1 GSVLSAVWA
10 WPGGLFGEGEVE
22 ELAREWVRVLE
33 SLVDEARLPGAGGLT
48 PSDVP
53 LVDVTQDE
61 IESLEAVYPG
71 LTDVLPLS
79 PLQEGLHFHAL
90 DEDASSDAYTVQIVL
105 DLEGD
110 FDGPAMRRAAET
122 LLNRHAGLRAAFVH
136 EGLDAPVQVIAADV
150 PLPWAEQDFTGLD
163 LERRDAAVARTLDED
178 RARRFDPAAPPL
190 LRFTALRLA
199 DRHHRLVLTYDHLLL
214 DGWST
219 AVLVRE
225 LFTLYAD
232 GADSTALPRVTPFR
246 DHLGWLS
253 RQDRTAAEE
262 AWREAL
268 AGLEEPTLLAP
279 ARDDADTAAPE
290 QIRIELSTE
299 RTEAVSARARALGIT
314 LNTVVQG
321 CWGLVLGRLTGRQDV
336 VFGAT
341 VSGRPA
347 DLPGIEDM
355 VGLFINTLPV
365 RVRVRPA
372 DSLSGLFEAVQDE
385 QARLMPHQHVRL
397 ADVQRLAGHG
407 ELFDSIAVF
416 ENYPIDALDLGSA
429 DGRLRV
435 TGVDGGDTTHYP
447 LTLIAVPGDRLQLR
461 LGYRPGVIDRDRA
474 ERVLAGLL
482 SVLDAVVDDPAQPV
496 GRIDL
501 LPAPERERILVDWN
515 DTVAPVP
522 AGTLADAFQQQAA
535 RTPDSVAVTFQGTE
549 LSYAELDE
557 RAGRL
562 ARLLIQRG
570 AAPEQ
575 FVAIAL
581 TRSADLLVAVLAVLK
596 SGAAYLPVDPGY
608 PAERIEFLLEDAAP
622 VLVLTTSEVAAGLP
636 DTGTPRLLLDTEDVT
651 AELSRF
657 PATAPTDVDR
667 VRPLR
672 PANPAYVIY
681 TSGST
686 GRPKGVVVSHESVV
700 GFAAWAAAGI
710 GRERLSRVLFAT
722 SLNFDVSVFEI
733 FGPLL
738 SGGSVEVVRDVLA
751 LTEAPYD
758 TWSGTL
764 ISAVPSA
771 FDQLLTHGGLAARAD
786 LVVLAG
792 EALPARLMQD
802 IRRAMPGTE
811 VANIYGPTEATVY
824 STAWFSGDRTT
835 ERVPPIGRPITNRR
849 VYVLDAGLRPVPPGV
864 SGELYI
870 AGPGLARG
878 YLGRAGLSAGRF
890 VADPFGGAGGRMY
903 RTGDVVRWSVGGEL
917 EYLGRA
923 DDQVKVRGFRI
934 EPGEIESVLAGHPGV
949 GRVAVVV

>member
-1 GSVLSAVWA
+1 VVAA
-10 WPGGLFGEGEVE
+10 GE
-22 ELAREWVRVLE
+22 
-33 SLVDEARLPGAGGLT
+33 PGAGGLT
-48 PSDVP
+48 PSDVA
-53 LVDVTQDE
+53 LVEVTQGE
-61 IESLEAVYPG
+61 IETLESTYPG
-71 LTDVLPLS
+71 LVDVLPLS

-110 FDGPAMRRAAET
+110 FDTTAMRRAAGA
-122 LLNRHAGLRAAFVH
+122 LLSRHAGLRAGFVH
-136 EGLDAPVQVIAADV
+136 EGLDAPVQVITAEAR
-150 PLPWAEQDFTGLD
+150 LPWSEQDLAD
-163 LERRDAAVARTLDED
+163 LAPEARDAAVTRILDED

-190 LRFTALRLA
+190 LRFTAIRL
-199 DRHHRLVLTYDHLLL
+199 DDDHHRLVLTYDHLLL

-225 LFTLYAD
+225 LFALYASGSD
-232 GADSTALPRVTPFR
+232 TAALPRVTPFR
-246 DHLGWLS
+246 DHLEWLS
-253 RQDRTAAEE
+253 RQDRAAAEA

-268 AGLEEPTLLAP
+268 AGLDEPTLLASSHDT
-279 ARDDADTAAPE
+279 ADDAAPE
-290 QIRIELSTE
+290 QIRTELTAE
-299 RTEAVSARARALGIT
+299 LTEAVSARARALGIT

-321 CWGLVLGRLTGRQDV
+321 CWGLVLARLTGRDDV

-365 RVRVRPA
+365 RVRVRPG
-372 DSLSGLFEAVQDE
+372 DSLSGLFAAVQDE

-416 ENYPIDALDLGSA
+416 ENYPIDALDLGSG

-461 LGYRPGVIDRDRA
+461 LGHRPGVVDRDRA
-474 ERVLAGLL
+474 ERILAALL
-482 SVLDAVVDDPAQPV
+482 SVLDAVVADPDRPV

-501 LPAPERERILVDWN
+501 LPPAERHQVLEAWN
-515 DTVAPVP
+515 DTAAPVP
-522 AGTLADAFQQQAA
+522 AGTLADAFRQQAA
-535 RTPDSVAVTFQGTE
+535 RTPDSVAVTFRGTG

-557 RAGRL
+557 RSNRL
-562 ARLLIQRG
+562 ARLLIGRG

-575 FVAIAL
+575 FVAVAL
-581 TRSADLLVAVLAVLK
+581 PRSADLLVAVLAVLK

-608 PAERIEFLLEDAAP
+608 PAERIEFLLRDAAP
-622 VLVLTTSEVAAGLP
+622 VLVLTTAEVAAGLP
-636 DTGTPRLLLDTEDVT
+636 ETGMPRLLLDGEDIT
-651 AELSRF
+651 AELDSL
-657 PATAPTDVDR
+657 PADAPTDADR
-667 VRPLR
+667 VAPLR
-672 PANPAYVIY
+672 PANSAYVIY

-700 GFAAWAAAGI
+700 ALAAWAATEI
-710 GRERLSRVLFAT
+710 GPERLSRVLFAT
-722 SLNFDVSVFEI
+722 SLNFDVSVFEV

-758 TWSGTL
+758 TWSGSL

-771 FDQLLTHGGLAARAD
+771 LDQLLAHGGLGVRAD

-792 EALPARLMQD
+792 EALPARLMED
-802 IRRAMPGTE
+802 IRRTMPGTR

-824 STAWFSGDRTT
+824 STAWFSGDGSADGT
-835 ERVPPIGRPITNRR
+835 PPIGRPITNRR

-864 SGELYI
+864 TGELYI

-890 VADPFGGAGGRMY
+890 VADPFGAVGGRMY
-903 RTGDVVRWSVGGEL
+903 RTG
-917 EYLGRA
+917 
-923 DDQVKVRGFRI
+923 
-934 EPGEIESVLAGHPGV
+934 
-949 GRVAVVV
+949 